1 MEFRVSHEVRFEIAI
16 EASSQREAEAVAAD
30 TPYGEWEEKYVVRED
45 CIAVAESPVNPQAG
59 G

>member
-16 EASSQREAEAVAAD
+16 EAPSQKEAEAVASD
-30 TPYGEWEEKYVVRED
+30 TPYEEWEQKYVVRED